1 MRYFS
6 FNLDLCQYEEP
17 MRDKELKEKEEEKG

>member
-17 MRDKELKEKEEEKG
+17 MRDKELKEKEEKG